1 MDNFKKFISE
11 QDSEQS
17 YKLVILSHDDPLDP
31 NETAPMIKKKANEL
45 GIKVYLAELM
55 GSYMEED
62 GDSKLLY
69 SYPVDEKG
77 HAQLPDTKNDV
88 EYDKPFRINPKD
100 TLIMMRGL
108 NARSGCA
115 SWFTMAR
122 TLEADGYTVVNSVLC
137 NEICNDKWY
146 NQVVFQQNNINTPN
160 TVLIRHEEGAIFA
173 ADKLNAKYPMILKT
187 SIGSQGVGVMFVE
200 SEKALHGIVQL
211 LYREDEFI
219 DIILQQQIKTDYDV
233 RVIVV
238 GGEVLGAI
246 KRPIIE
252 GDFRSN
258 VSQGSEPEVHELTE
272 LEKSESIRAA
282 KSVDGDIVGVDF
294 IPAKNREKD
303 EPFFIEVNSTPGLIG
318 IESTFAKPKIN
329 SKLYKS
335 ALKKEKGKFSIT
347 TEILKKYMNRNIWKK
362 SSKPCGV
369 FEMFHHKIFGD
380 MVGTMDTGNGAPHSV
395 IHSDSYEI
403 KNKQI
408 TIKLN
413 GKSMTTPL
421 VGTREVETGAGKEER
436 PIINLDIKFN
446 NKFYY
451 SYPFTIDDRNG
462 KSTLL
467 INRILLNDLNV
478 MVNPNKSYILTE
490 KPKEINDD

>member
-1 MDNFKKFISE
+1 MDDFKKFL
-11 QDSEQS
+11 SEQS
-17 YKLVILSHDDPLDP
+17 DEKPYKLVILSHDDPLDP
-31 NETAPMIKKKANEL
+31 NETAPMIKKKADEL
-45 GIKVYLAELM
+45 GIEVFIAELM
-55 GSYMEED
+55 GCYMEED
-62 GDSKLLY
+62 GEDKLLY

-77 HAQLPDTKNDV
+77 HAELPNSKEDV
-88 EYDKPFRINPKD
+88 EYAKPFRINPKD

-108 NARSGCA
+108 NARNSCG
-115 SWFTMAR
+115 SWWTMAR
-122 TLEADGYTVVNSVLC
+122 TLESDGYSLVNSVLC

-146 NQVVFQQNNINTPN
+146 NQIVFQQNNINTPSS
-160 TVLIRHEEGAIFA
+160 VLVRHEEGAVFA
-173 ADKLNAKYPMILKT
+173 ADKLDVKYPMILKT
-187 SIGSQGVGVMFVE
+187 SVGSQGVGVMFIE
-200 SEKALHGIVQL
+200 SEKALHGVVQL
-211 LYREDEFI
+211 LYREREYI
-219 DIILQQQIKTDYDV
+219 DIILQEQIKTDYDV
-233 RVIVV
+233 RVIIV
-238 GGEVLGAI
+238 GGEVMGAI

-272 LEKSESIRAA
+272 FEKSESLRAA
-282 KSVDGDIVGVDF
+282 KCVDGDIVGVDF

-303 EPFFIEVNSTPGLIG
+303 EPFFIEVNSTPGLMG
-318 IESTFAKPKIN
+318 IESTFAKPKID
-329 SKLYKS
+329 SKVYKG

-347 TEILKKYMNRNIWKK
+347 TEILKKYMRRNLWNKT
-362 SSKPCGV
+362 SKPCGV

-467 INRILLNDLNV
+467 INRILLKDLNV
-478 MVNPNKSYILTE
+478 MVNPNKSYIITKKME
-490 KPKEINDD
+490 NR